1 MNVGNLIKSV
11 GALVCGLAVG
21 MCVNMALIQLNMT
34 VLYPMPAG
42 VDMNDPVAFGSFIQG
57 LPAQAFALVLVA
69 HLGQSF
75 VGAWIAAR
83 LAPTRPMLLAMVIG
97 ALSLLGGI
105 LAMAMIPGPA
115 WLAVELPLYL
125 VVAWLAG
132 RREVQRR
139 ALRP

>member
-1 MNVGNLIKSV
+1 
-11 GALVCGLAVG
+11 
-21 MCVNMALIQLNMT
+21 
-34 VLYPMPAG
+34 
-42 VDMNDPVAFGSFIQG
+42 
-57 LPAQAFALVLVA
+57 
-69 HLGQSF
+69 
-75 VGAWIAAR
+75 
-83 LAPTRPMLLAMVIG
+83 MLLAMVIG
-97 ALSLLGGI
+97 ALSLLGGV

>member
-1 MNVGNLIKSV
+1 
-11 GALVCGLAVG
+11 
-21 MCVNMALIQLNMT
+21 
-34 VLYPMPAG
+34 

>member
-1 MNVGNLIKSV
+1 MNVRNLIKSA
-11 GALVCGLAVG
+11 GALVCGLVVG

-42 VDMNDPVAFGSFIQG
+42 VDMNDPVAFGAFIQG

-97 ALSLLGGI
+97 
-105 LAMAMIPGPA
+105 
-115 WLAVELPLYL
+115 ELTMKS
-125 VVAWLAG
+125 G
-132 RREVQRR
+132 KQQ
-139 ALRP
+139 